1 MMYLDSENIF
11 KKIKKKQKNNHDEI
25 SRTFNE
31 KLAISIIQ

>member
-11 KKIKKKQKNNHDEI
+11 KKIKKQNNHDEI

-31 KLAISIIQ
+31 KLAISINQ